1 MAPSSRSLGSLER
14 SVMDVLWRAT
24 SALTV
29 REVQEQL
36 EAGGSADLAYTTVMT
51 VLDRLGAK
59 EMVSRERDGR
69 AFRYTAAL
77 SREAATAEL
86 LNATLDSSGD
96 RTAALVHFART
107 VDPAEAAALR
117 AALEEI
123 EAPGTP

>member
-1 MAPSSRSLGSLER
+1 
-14 SVMDVLWRAT
+14 MDVLWGSDAP
-24 SALTV
+24 LTV
-29 REVQEQL
+29 REVQEGL
-36 EAGGSADLAYTTVMT
+36 EAGGSSGLAYTTVMT

-86 LNATLDSSGD
+86 LHATLDRSGD

-117 AALEEI
+117 AALDEI
-123 EAPGTP
+123 ESSGSP

>member
-1 MAPSSRSLGSLER
+1 MPPSSRSLGSLER

>member
-1 MAPSSRSLGSLER
+1 MPPSSRSLGSLER

-29 REVQEQL
+29 REVQERL

-69 AFRYTAAL
+69 AFRYTASL

>member
-1 MAPSSRSLGSLER
+1 MSQSSRSLGSLER
-14 SVMDVLWRAT
+14 SVMDVLWGSAT
-24 SALTV
+24 PLTV
-29 REVQEQL
+29 REVQEAL
-36 EAGGSADLAYTTVMT
+36 EAGGSSGLAYTTVMT

-117 AALEEI
+117 AALDEI
-123 EAPGTP
+123 ESSGSP

>member
-1 MAPSSRSLGSLER
+1 MPQSSRSLGSLER
-14 SVMDVLWRAT
+14 SVMDVLWGAT
-24 SALTV
+24 SPLTV
-29 REVQEQL
+29 REVQDGL
-36 EAGGSADLAYTTVMT
+36 EASGTHDLAYTTVMT

-77 SREAATAEL
+77 SREAATAEA

-96 RTAALVHFART
+96 RTAALLHFART

-117 AALEEI
+117 AALDEI
-123 EAPGTP
+123 DAGR

>member
-1 MAPSSRSLGSLER
+1 MPPSSRSLGSLER
-14 SVMDVLWRAT
+14 SVMDVLWRTT

-29 REVQEQL
+29 REVQERL
-36 EAGGSADLAYTTVMT
+36 EAGGSADLAYPTVMT

-96 RTAALVHFART
+96 RTAALLHFART

>member
-1 MAPSSRSLGSLER
+1 MPQSARSLGSLER
-14 SVMDVLWRAT
+14 SVMDVLWGTA
-24 SALTV
+24 SPLTV
-29 REVQEQL
+29 REVQDGL
-36 EAGGSADLAYTTVMT
+36 EASGTHDLAYTTVMT

-77 SREAATAEL
+77 SREAATAEA

-96 RTAALVHFART
+96 RTAALLHFART

-117 AALEEI
+117 AALDEI
-123 EAPGTP
+123 DAGR

>member
-1 MAPSSRSLGSLER
+1 
-14 SVMDVLWRAT
+14 MDVLW
-24 SALTV
+24 SAPTPLTV
-29 REVQEQL
+29 REVQERL
-36 EAGGSADLAYTTVMT
+36 EAGGSPDLAYTTVMT
-51 VLDRLGAK
+51 VLDRLGTK

-86 LNATLDSSGD
+86 LNATLEASGD

>member
-14 SVMDVLWRAT
+14 SVMDVLWRAS